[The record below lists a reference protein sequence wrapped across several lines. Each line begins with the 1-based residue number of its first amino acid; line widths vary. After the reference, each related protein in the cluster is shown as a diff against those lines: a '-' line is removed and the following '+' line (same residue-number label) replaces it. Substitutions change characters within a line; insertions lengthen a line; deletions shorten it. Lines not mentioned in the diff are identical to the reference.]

1 MSTYKDILQYGSKFS
16 LKLYQSPTETL
27 NDLKHFSHLWKPYNP
42 RKKPG
47 REGLSLYSL
56 DGGFT
61 GIPDLDSVNE
71 YCIEKKVRLNEM
83 SFTQPTEAADCV
95 RTYTDPFDGY
105 VGRSHVIRM
114 LPGGMFPPHRDHGG
128 PSGNVDVFRLLVP
141 LKNCNPPSMWF
152 CLEDKPLRFEH
163 GRAYFI
169 NTLQEHTVFAVY
181 DCSFIVFNIEIN
193 EKTVSK
199 LINQLEYS

>member
-1 MSTYKDILQYGSKFS
+1 MHNTNLF
-16 LKLYQSPTETL
+16 KLIIKL
-27 NDLKHFSHLWKPYNP
+27 NF
-42 RKKPG
+42 
-47 REGLSLYSL
+47 
-56 DGGFT
+56 
-61 GIPDLDSVNE
+61 
-71 YCIEKKVRLNEM
+71 
-83 SFTQPTEAADCV
+83 
-95 RTYTDPFDGY
+95 
-105 VGRSHVIRM
+105 
-114 LPGGMFPPHRDHGG
+114 
-128 PSGNVDVFRLLVP
+128 LVP